1 MCGIVG
7 SVHAE
12 PGQVDQSLVR
22 RMCALIW
29 RRGPDD
35 DGFYFDGQAGLGMRR
50 LAIIDVNSGRQPV
63 YNEDRTVVVVFNGEI
78 YNYKELRE
86 ALLKR
91 GHILTTHSDT
101 ECIAHLYEDF
111 GEEYVTHL
119 RGMFAIAI
127 WDIRQK
133 KLLLARDR
141 FGIKPLYYWQDGRDL
156 YFGSELKCLLSVD
169 RYERQMD
176 LQSVSDFFTFK
187 YVPGPRTIY
196 KGIAELPPGH
206 TAVWRNGDLTMRRY
220 WQLKFSTDHSKS
232 VDYYREGLLH
242 HLEEAVRLHL
252 VSEVPLGS
260 FLSGGIDSSAIVAL
274 MAKICPG
281 NVKTFTVGFGE
292 GQPGADERPYARTV
306 AQMFKTDHSECVYN
320 DPQTQVQ
327 SILPFMIQAF
337 DEPFADSSM
346 IPNYLVCQAARQWV
360 TVALSGIGGD
370 ELFAGY
376 ERYRGALAAD
386 SYQRLPGFLTK
397 SMGAA
402 IRSLPQWECAGLWID
417 RMKRFVDGAA
427 LPLPERYQQ
436 YLAAFTEPEKSGL
449 FSQDFLN
456 QLQKEGRKT
465 VELAMQKVEQC
476 RDSLEWILL
485 TDMETYLPDDELR
498 KADRLSMWHSLEVRV
513 PFLDHKLVEF
523 VATIP
528 PQLKLKGW
536 EKKHIL
542 IKSME
547 GILPNSILRR
557 RKQGFSI
564 PLGAWLRGPL
574 REMVRTNLS
583 GNVFRD
589 LGLFNLQAI
598 ERMLYDHDRGVR
610 NYETQLWTLMVFVI
624 WHRAYM
630 RVSGSGA
637 VGATF

>member
-7 SVHAE
+7 AVHVE
-12 PGQVDQSLVR
+12 PGQIDQPLVR
-22 RMCALIW
+22 RMCALIR

-35 DGFYFDGQAGLGMRR
+35 DGFFFDDQVGLGMRR

-63 YNEDRTVVVVFNGEI
+63 FNEDRTVAVVFNGEI

-86 ALLKR
+86 GLLKR
-91 GHILTTHSDT
+91 GHSLSTHSDT

-111 GEEYVTHL
+111 GEDYVTHL

-127 WDIRQK
+127 WDLRQK

-141 FGIKPLYYWQDGRDL
+141 FGIKPLYYWQDGWDL

-169 RYERQMD
+169 RYVREMD
-176 LQSVSDFFTFK
+176 LQSVSEFFTFK

-196 KGIAELPPGH
+196 AGILELPPGH
-206 TAVWRNGDLTMRRY
+206 TMVWRNGECTTQRY
-220 WQLKFSTDHSKS
+220 WKLKFSADHSKS
-232 VDYYREGLLH
+232 LDYYREGLLH

-252 VSEVPLGS
+252 VSEVPLGA

-281 NVKTFTVGFGE
+281 NVKTFTVGFGD
-292 GQPGADERPYARTV
+292 GQPGADERPYARTI
-306 AQMFKTDHSECVYN
+306 AQKFKTDHSECVYD
-320 DPQTQVQ
+320 DPQKQVE
-327 SILPFMIQAF
+327 SILPLMLQAF

-386 SYQRLPGFLTK
+386 SFQRLPGFLTMG
-397 SMGAA
+397 MGAV
-402 IRSLPQWECAGLWID
+402 IRALPQWEFGGLWID
-417 RMKRFVDGAA
+417 RMKRFIEGAA
-427 LPLPERYQQ
+427 LPLPERYQL
-436 YLAAFTEPEKSGL
+436 YLSAFSESDKAGL
-449 FSQDFLN
+449 FSQNFLN
-456 QLQKEGRKT
+456 LLQKRGTGT
-465 VELAMQKVEQC
+465 VELAMRKVEQC
-476 RDSLEWILL
+476 RDPLEWILL

-513 PFLDHKLVEF
+513 PFLDHRLVEF
-523 VATIP
+523 AATIP
-528 PQLKLKGW
+528 SQMKLKGW

-542 IKSME
+542 IKSLE
-547 GILPNSILRR
+547 GILPDSILHR

-564 PLGAWLRGPL
+564 PLGAWFRGPL
-574 REMVRTNLS
+574 RELLRASLS
-583 GNVFRD
+583 GNALRD
-589 LGLFNLQAI
+589 IGLFNVQTI
-598 ERMLYDHDRGVR
+598 ERMLDEHDRGVR
-610 NYETQLWTLMVFVI
+610 NYETQLWSLLIFVV
-624 WHRAYM
+624 WHRTFM
-630 RVSGSGA
+630 KVSG
-637 VGATF
+637 

>member
-12 PGQVDQSLVR
+12 PGHVDQPLVR
-22 RMCALIW
+22 QMCALIR

-35 DGFYFDGQAGLGMRR
+35 DGFFFDGQVGLGMRR

-176 LQSVSDFFTFK
+176 FQSVSEFFTFK

-206 TAVWRNGDLTMRRY
+206 TAVWRNGELTTRRY

-281 NVKTFTVGFGE
+281 NVKTFTVGFGD
-292 GQPGADERPYARTV
+292 GQPGADERPYARTI
-306 AQMFKTDHSECVYN
+306 AQLFKTDHSECVYD
-320 DPQTQVQ
+320 DPQTQVE
-327 SILPFMIQAF
+327 SILPLMIQAF

-386 SYQRLPGFLTK
+386 SYQRLPGFLTGGI
-397 SMGAA
+397 GAV
-402 IRSLPQWECAGLWID
+402 IRSLPQWEFGGLWID
-417 RMKRFVDGAA
+417 RLKRFADGAA
-427 LPLPERYQQ
+427 LPLPARYQQ
-436 YLAAFTEPEKSGL
+436 YLSAFTEPDKSRL

-456 QLQKEGRKT
+456 QLQKDGRGT
-465 VELAMQKVEQC
+465 VEHAMQKVEQC
-476 RDSLEWILL
+476 RDPLEWLLL
-485 TDMETYLPDDELR
+485 TDMETYLPDDEC
-498 KADRLSMWHSLEVRV
+498 SPS
-513 PFLDHKLVEF
+513 P
-523 VATIP
+523 
-528 PQLKLKGW
+528 
-536 EKKHIL
+536 
-542 IKSME
+542 
-547 GILPNSILRR
+547 
-557 RKQGFSI
+557 
-564 PLGAWLRGPL
+564 
-574 REMVRTNLS
+574 
-583 GNVFRD
+583 
-589 LGLFNLQAI
+589 
-598 ERMLYDHDRGVR
+598 
-610 NYETQLWTLMVFVI
+610 
-624 WHRAYM
+624 
-630 RVSGSGA
+630 
-637 VGATF
+637 

>member
-7 SVHAE
+7 AAHAE
-12 PGQVDQSLVR
+12 PGHVDQPLVR
-22 RMCALIW
+22 QMCALIR

-35 DGFYFDGQAGLGMRR
+35 DGFFFDGQVGLGMRR

-86 ALLKR
+86 ALVKR

-127 WDIRQK
+127 WDVRQK

-176 LQSVSDFFTFK
+176 LQSVSEFFTFK

-206 TAVWRNGDLTMRRY
+206 TAVWRNGELTTRRY

-232 VDYYREGLLH
+232 LDYYREGLLH

-292 GQPGADERPYARTV
+292 GQPGADERPYARTI
-306 AQMFKTDHSECVYN
+306 AEMFKTDHSECVYD
-320 DPQTQVQ
+320 DPQTQVE

-386 SYQRLPGFLTK
+386 SYQRLPRFLTK
-397 SMGAA
+397 SMGAV
-402 IRSLPQWECAGLWID
+402 IRSLPQWECGGLWID
-417 RMKRFVDGAA
+417 RVKRFVDGAA

-436 YLAAFTEPEKSGL
+436 YLSAFTESEKIDL
-449 FSQDFLN
+449 FSQDFMNEL
-456 QLQKEGRKT
+456 KKSGR
-465 VELAMQKVEQC
+465 VAAELAMKKVEQC
-476 RDSLEWILL
+476 RDPLEWILL

-528 PQLKLKGW
+528 SQLKLKGW

-547 GILPNSILRR
+547 GILPDSILRR

-564 PLGAWLRGPL
+564 PLGDWLRGPL
-574 REMVRTNLS
+574 RDLLHVHLS
-583 GNVFRD
+583 SSHLRD
-589 LGLFNLQAI
+589 LGIFKEKAI
-598 ERMLYDHDRGVR
+598 ESILDEHARGQKNHETKIWALLTFCLWHQHFIRMPSH
-610 NYETQLWTLMVFVI
+610 N
-624 WHRAYM
+624 
-630 RVSGSGA
+630 
-637 VGATF
+637 

>member
-12 PGQVDQSLVR
+12 PGHVDQPLVR
-22 RMCALIW
+22 QMCALIR

-35 DGFYFDGQAGLGMRR
+35 DGFFFDGQVGLGMRR

-78 YNYKELRE
+78 YNYQELRA

-141 FGIKPLYYWQDGRDL
+141 FGIKPLYYWQDRRDL

-176 LQSVSDFFTFK
+176 LQSVSEFFTFK

-206 TAVWRNGDLTMRRY
+206 TAVWRNGELTTRRY
-220 WQLKFSTDHSKS
+220 WQLKFSTDRSKS

-292 GQPGADERPYARTV
+292 GQPGADERPYARTI
-306 AQMFKTDHSECVYN
+306 AEMFKTDHSECVYD
-320 DPQTQVQ
+320 DPQTQVE
-327 SILPFMIQAF
+327 SILPSMIQAF

-402 IRSLPQWECAGLWID
+402 IHSLPQWECAGLWID

-436 YLAAFTEPEKSGL
+436 YLAAFTESEKIDL
-449 FSQDFLN
+449 FSQDFMNEL
-456 QLQKEGRKT
+456 KKSGR
-465 VELAMQKVEQC
+465 VAAELAMKKVEQC
-476 RDSLEWILL
+476 QDPLEWILL

-528 PQLKLKGW
+528 SQLKLKGW

-547 GILPNSILRR
+547 GILPDSILRR

-564 PLGAWLRGPL
+564 PLGDWLRGPL
-574 REMVRTNLS
+574 RDLVYAHVSSSHL
-583 GNVFRD
+583 RD
-589 LGLFNLQAI
+589 LGIFKEKAI
-598 ERMLYDHDRGVR
+598 ESMLDEHARGQKNHETKMWALLMFCLWHQHFIRMPSH
-610 NYETQLWTLMVFVI
+610 N
-624 WHRAYM
+624 
-630 RVSGSGA
+630 
-637 VGATF
+637 

>member
-7 SVHAE
+7 AVHAE
-12 PGQVDQSLVR
+12 PGHLDQALVR
-22 RMCALIW
+22 RMCALIR

-35 DGFYFDGQAGLGMRR
+35 DGFFFNEQVGLGMRR

-63 YNEDRTVVVVFNGEI
+63 FNEDRTVAVVFNGEI

-86 ALLKR
+86 ELVRR
-91 GHILTTHSDT
+91 GHILVTHSDT

-111 GEEYVTHL
+111 GEDYVTHL

-127 WDIRQK
+127 WDVRQK

-141 FGIKPLYYWQDGRDL
+141 FGIKPLYYWQDKQDL
-156 YFGSELKCLLSVD
+156 YFGSELKCLLSID

-176 LQSVSDFFTFK
+176 LQSVSEFFTYK

-196 KGIAELPPGH
+196 RGIVELPPGYVG
-206 TAVWRNGDLTMRRY
+206 VWRDGEFTTRKY
-220 WQLKFSTDHSKS
+220 WQLKFPADHNRSA
-232 VDYYREGLLH
+232 DYYREGLLH

-260 FLSGGIDSSAIVAL
+260 FLSGGIDSSAVVAL

-281 NVKTFTVGFGE
+281 NVKTFTVGFGD
-292 GQPGADERPYARTV
+292 GQPGTDERPYARTV
-306 AQMFKTDHSECVYN
+306 AQLFNTDHSECLYDN
-320 DPQTQVQ
+320 PQQQVE
-327 SILPFMIQAF
+327 SILPLMLEAF

-386 SYQRLPGFLTK
+386 SYQRLPAFLRNSLK
-397 SMGAA
+397 GV
-402 IRSLPQWECAGLWID
+402 IQLLPQWEVGGLWID
-417 RMKRFVDGAA
+417 RMKRFVEGAA

-436 YLAAFTEPEKSGL
+436 YLSAFTEPEKNGL
-449 FSQDFLN
+449 FSHDFLGE
-456 QLQKEGRKT
+456 LRKT
-465 VELAMQKVEQC
+465 GRAKSELAMEKVEQC
-476 RDSLEWILL
+476 RDPLEWILL

-528 PQLKLKGW
+528 SSLKLKGW
-536 EKKHIL
+536 QKKHIL
-542 IKSME
+542 IKSLE
-547 GILPNSILRR
+547 GILPDTILNR

-574 REMVRTNLS
+574 HELVRTNLS
-583 GNVFRD
+583 AGVVQD
-589 LGLFNLQAI
+589 LGMFNLQAI
-598 ERMLYDHDRGVR
+598 ERMLNDHDRGVR
-610 NYETQLWTLMVFVI
+610 NYETQLWALMIFAI
-624 WHRAYM
+624 WYRTYM
-630 RVSGSGA
+630 K
-637 VGATF
+637 

>member
-1 MCGIVG
+1 
-7 SVHAE
+7 
-12 PGQVDQSLVR
+12 
-22 RMCALIW
+22 MCALIV

-35 DGFYFDGQAGLGMRR
+35 DGFFFDGHVGLGMRR

-63 YNEDRTVVVVFNGEI
+63 YNEDRTVAVVFNGEL

-86 ALLKR
+86 TLLKR
-91 GHILTTHSDT
+91 GHLLTTYSDT

-111 GEEYVTHL
+111 GEDYVTQL

-127 WDIRQK
+127 WDVREK

-141 FGIKPLYYWQDGRDL
+141 CGIKPLYYWHDGRDL
-156 YFGSELKCLLSVD
+156 YFGSELKCLLAVD

-176 LQSVSDFFTFK
+176 LRSVSEFFTFK

-196 KGIAELPPGH
+196 SGIAELPPGR
-206 TAVWRNGDLTMRRY
+206 TGVWRNGEFTIRRY
-220 WQLKFSTDHSKS
+220 WQLQFSSDYSKS

-281 NVKTFTVGFGE
+281 NVKTFTVGFGD
-292 GQPGADERPYARTV
+292 GQPGADERPYARTI
-306 AQMFKTDHSECVYN
+306 AQMFKTDHSECVYD
-320 DPQTQVQ
+320 DPQKQVE
-327 SILPFMIQAF
+327 SILPFMMQAF

-346 IPNYLVCQAARQWV
+346 IPNYLICQAARQWV

-386 SYQRLPGFLTK
+386 SYQRLPKLLRNGIE
-397 SMGAA
+397 AA
-402 IRSLPQWECAGLWID
+402 IRSVPQWEFGGLWID
-417 RMKRFVDGAA
+417 RLKRFADGAA

-436 YLAAFTEPEKSGL
+436 YLSALTEREKVGL

-456 QLQKEGRKT
+456 ELKKSGR
-465 VELAMQKVEQC
+465 VAAELAMTKVEQC
-476 RDSLEWILL
+476 RDPLEWILL
-485 TDMETYLPDDELR
+485 TDMETYLPNDELR
-498 KADRLSMWHSLEVRV
+498 KADRMSMWHSLEVRV

-528 PQLKLKGW
+528 SRLKLKGW

-542 IKSME
+542 IKSLE
-547 GILPNSILRR
+547 GILPRSTLRR

-564 PLGAWLRGPL
+564 PLSQWLRGPL
-574 REMVRTNLS
+574 RELMRTTLS
-583 GNVFRD
+583 ETALRD
-589 LGLFNLQAI
+589 IGLFEPSAVLRLVDEH
-598 ERMLYDHDRGVR
+598 ERQVR
-610 NYETQLWTLMVFVI
+610 NHETRLWSLVTFSM
-624 WHRAYM
+624 WHRLYM
-630 RVSGSGA
+630 HESGA
-637 VGATF
+637 RNLGFPRSG